1 MAELDSSKIMYRA
14 KAPVSIGAYTEK
26 ERNTLL
32 AMAAER
38 APDPSIF
45 EEEGMQP
52 FLFRVQASNQNV
64 DSYYTKM
71 NESSLTNY
79 AADADQGVQFQVGH
93 SYSDVGFGRSIQGKV
108 TGAKGARLFY
118 ADFYAIP
125 GLRTSGMSSDE
136 FILGARAGVYSDVS
150 IGFMPGSM
158 ICNICNNDF
167 MRKWEVDWDSPERCT
182 HWPGITYETE
192 RGKKIQCILDVQEAR
207 LNEVSVVY
215 DGATPGAG
223 IVALDMARM
232 IDARGEL
239 TDVDRNA
246 LENFYRVRIATDAP
260 IFRVPEDFAMAGR
273 KPAGT
278 DDSQV
283 ITNDENNAVV
293 QEPVT
298 RTTKTVIN
306 LGQKKS
312 DEGSLTPMG
321 RLQAKYQGSGIDID
335 ASDDPHDVIVELA
348 DALIETHGRISTL
361 EQGSTQLER
370 EAKDGRDFREELL
383 KDLDAAVVRAHGTD
397 GSEARIARMRKA
409 AAAMDIA
416 EVREQ
421 IADFNAMGDQK
432 FEGGRQTRDRTEE
445 DESEGKGDKRRRSTA
460 QDW

>member
-14 KAPVSIGAYTEK
+14 KAPVSLGSYTEK
-26 ERNTLL
+26 ERNALL

-71 NESSLTNY
+71 NESSLANY

-108 TGAKGARLFY
+108 TGSKGARLFY

-150 IGFMPGSM
+150 IGFMPGAM

-167 MRKWEVDWDSPERCT
+167 MKKWELDWDSPERCT
-182 HWPGITYETE
+182 HWPGITYETD
-192 RGKKIQCILDVQEAR
+192 RGKKIQCILDVQNAR

-232 IDARGEL
+232 VDARGEL

-283 ITNDENNAVV
+283 VTNDENNAA
-293 QEPVT
+293 VT
-298 RTTKTVIN
+298 DDTTAASVREKTVIT
-306 LGQKKS
+306 LGQKNP
-312 DEGSLTPMG
+312 DEGSSTPMG
-321 RLQAKYQGSGIDID
+321 RLQAKYDEAGIRL
-335 ASDDPHDVIVELA
+335 SDDPHESIELLA
-348 DALIETHGRISTL
+348 DALIEAHGRIATMEGDSTK
-361 EQGSTQLER
+361 LER

-383 KDLDAAVVRAHGTD
+383 KDLDAAVVRAFGTD
-397 GSEARIARMRKA
+397 GAEARQVVQRKA
-409 AAAMDIA
+409 ADAMSIA
-416 EVREQ
+416 EVRAH
-421 IADFNAMGDQK
+421 ITDLNGIGDSRFQP
-432 FEGGRQTRDRTEE
+432 GRQSRDRDEEETEE
-445 DESEGKGDKRRRSTA
+445 KPRRRSSA